1 MWLRYVVLFLFLVAA
16 ACFVVYMVTGQIAY
30 RRWGLV
36 IFKWTVAAGLGFF
49 AVLAVQRFF

>member
-16 ACFVVYMVTGQIAY
+16 ACFVAYMVTGQIAY

-49 AVLAVQRFF
+49 AVLAVQRLF